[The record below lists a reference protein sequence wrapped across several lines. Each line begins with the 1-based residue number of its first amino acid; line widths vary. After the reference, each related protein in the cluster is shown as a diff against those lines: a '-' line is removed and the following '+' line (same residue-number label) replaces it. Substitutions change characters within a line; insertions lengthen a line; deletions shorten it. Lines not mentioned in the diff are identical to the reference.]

1 MQHRD
6 ARSAKALNTGELT
19 FREDVERSARPRD
32 GRGCLHEAVLHPQRP
47 LGAHIAASAIGI
59 AIARQGMPGAGCRRW
74 NRTTVLRYPG
84 TPPSSDARPTG
95 DRTAH
100 TPPSRPFE
108 PDEAFTGVNARVF
121 ATVRTS
127 GVRTGLPFRTPAR
140 CARIRWGRSART
152 VTRKHLA
159 AVHADGSRGPSRSS
173 LRPDS
178 RTTARRLRKEQRQ

>member
-74 NRTTVLRYPG
+74 NRNDGIALPG
-84 TPPSSDARPTG
+84 NAAIVRCPADWRSDR
-95 DRTAH
+95 AH
-100 TPPSRPFE
+100 TAKPP
-108 PDEAFTGVNARVF
+108 
-121 ATVRTS
+121 VRT
-127 GVRTGLPFRTPAR
+127 R
-140 CARIRWGRSART
+140 
-152 VTRKHLA
+152 
-159 AVHADGSRGPSRSS
+159 
-173 LRPDS
+173 
-178 RTTARRLRKEQRQ
+178 